1 MKKTAAFNIK
11 ELKDEGSG
19 TAVFATLGT
28 VDKDGDYTLPGAFGN
43 EQKAKLV
50 AAHDWSAAPIGV
62 AEIREVG
69 NEAIADFSFN
79 LGMSSAKEWYESLK
93 FSYANGVTQEFS
105 YGFDILEEDH
115 EAADKNQAK
124 RGLKRLKVHEISP
137 VMIGAGNDTRL
148 IGVKS
153 NGQRLKEHFD
163 DVLEANLGLLERVEG
178 LTSLR
183 VNQNK
188 TPFGTDN
195 RERMDELIDSGAML
209 YSKVQSLASGETL
222 PAKNDDNLQLL
233 TLTVQ
238 SFLERLK
245 REAEDN

>member
-1 MKKTAAFNIK
+1 M
-11 ELKDEGSG
+11 
-19 TAVFATLGT
+19 
-28 VDKDGDYTLPGAFGN
+28 
-43 EQKAKLV
+43 
-50 AAHDWSAAPIGV
+50 
-62 AEIREVG
+62 
-69 NEAIADFSFN
+69 
-79 LGMSSAKEWYESLK
+79 
-93 FSYANGVTQEFS
+93 
-105 YGFDILEEDH
+105 
-115 EAADKNQAK
+115 
-124 RGLKRLKVHEISP
+124 
-137 VMIGAGNDTRL
+137 
-148 IGVKS
+148 
-153 NGQRLKEHFD
+153 
-163 DVLEANLGLLERVEG
+163 LEATLGLLERVEG

-195 RERMDELIDSGAML
+195 RERMDELIDSVAML